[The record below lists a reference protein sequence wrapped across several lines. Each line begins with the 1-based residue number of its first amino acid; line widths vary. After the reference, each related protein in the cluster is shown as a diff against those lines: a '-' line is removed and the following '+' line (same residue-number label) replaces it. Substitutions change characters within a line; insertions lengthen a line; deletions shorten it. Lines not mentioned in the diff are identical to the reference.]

1 MTTRQLALEKNKK
14 EFEQKQKLNEIQKK
28 KIKQNVKLLNKKVEN
43 ATQINATLGKQTKGQ
58 QQNTSKTGSTGPPK
72 PSTGPKTGSNT
83 PTGPK
88 TGSNPATEPVVTGPK
103 PSTGPVVPNPPT
115 GPVTSKP
122 GSTPAKPSTAQETT
136 SSSPLI
142 EEVKKELKEAAKI
155 FYKFDVK
162 KLITDYKNISEI
174 PSLSYI
180 SFFILYIVC
189 FSFIFIKNAEVIA
202 FSVLFIVNA
211 LFMIY
216 FARNTKIN
224 TFNNKI
230 ELILKSSILITTLFH
245 FISVILLFFTIR
257 NINDKQV
264 TATGAVTN
272 LPEPYNSRLQYF
284 KQMMVGCFALGTII
298 IILLL
303 SMNFQKKYWNLFEL
317 FGLMIAAILII
328 LSSIQFA
335 HATEFVKLSRQQLIN
350 STPKQSS

>member
-1 MTTRQLALEKNKK
+1 MSSPTPKK
-14 EFEQKQKLNEIQKK
+14 
-28 KIKQNVKLLNKKVEN
+28 
-43 ATQINATLGKQTKGQ
+43 
-58 QQNTSKTGSTGPPK
+58 
-72 PSTGPKTGSNT
+72 
-83 PTGPK
+83 
-88 TGSNPATEPVVTGPK
+88 
-103 PSTGPVVPNPPT
+103 
-115 GPVTSKP
+115 
-122 GSTPAKPSTAQETT
+122 TT
-136 SSSPLI
+136 SSSPLV

-162 KLITDYKNISEI
+162 QLINDYKNISDI

-189 FSFIFIKNAEVIA
+189 FSFIFIKNTEVIA

-211 LFMIY
+211 AFMIY

-317 FGLMIAAILII
+317 FGLMMATILII